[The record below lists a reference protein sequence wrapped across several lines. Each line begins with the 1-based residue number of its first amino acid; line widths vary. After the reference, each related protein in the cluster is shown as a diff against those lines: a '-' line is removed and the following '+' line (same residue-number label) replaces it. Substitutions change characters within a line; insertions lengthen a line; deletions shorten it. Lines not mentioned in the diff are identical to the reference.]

1 MTDTKTA
8 DVPVPENWS
17 EIDSHDTFFL
27 YLKLVREELLAGK
40 ELPEMFRPSERVEE

>member
-17 EIDSHDTFFL
+17 EIDSHDTFFE
-27 YLKLVREELLAGK
+27 YLKIVRDEMLAGK
-40 ELPEMFRPSERVEE
+40 ELPAMFRTSARVSE

>member
-17 EIDSHDTFFL
+17 EIDSHDTFFE
-27 YLKLVREELLAGK
+27 YLKIVREELRDGK
-40 ELPEMFRPSERVEE
+40 ELPAMFRPVARVPE

>member
-17 EIDSHDTFFL
+17 EIDSHDSFFE
-27 YLKLVREELLAGK
+27 YLKIVRDELLAGK
-40 ELPEMFRPSERVEE
+40 ELPEMFRPVARVAE